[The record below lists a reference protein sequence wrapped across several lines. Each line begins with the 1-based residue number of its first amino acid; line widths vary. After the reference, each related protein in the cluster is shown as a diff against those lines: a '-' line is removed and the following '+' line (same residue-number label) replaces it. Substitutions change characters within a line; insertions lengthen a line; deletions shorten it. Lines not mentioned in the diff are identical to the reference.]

1 VDFSKADREQ
11 SSANLVLMI
20 LMILNLNIVR
30 EKFKIFIFETF
41 LSNYDM
47 RFFDYF

>member
-1 VDFSKADREQ
+1 VVSKLKSWQFICVDFSKTDREQ

-30 EKFKIFIFETF
+30 KIQNF
-41 LSNYDM
+41 Y
-47 RFFDYF
+47 Y